1 MTEASTMFDELA
13 GAVGKFLHE
22 IAEKA
27 RLNQPEVHAAIDA
40 LLKSGESYT
49 NVNIKVFES
58 SIQIRATINK
68 ISDEEEQAVLD
79 QVDGV
84 VRLPQ

>member
-1 MTEASTMFDELA
+1 MTETSPTLDELA
-13 GAVGKFLHE
+13 NAAGKFLDE

-27 RLNQPEVHAAIDA
+27 RRNQPAVHAEIDA

-58 SIQIRATINK
+58 GIQIRATINK
-68 ISDEEEQAVLD
+68 ISDDEEQAVLD

-84 VRLPQ
+84 VRLQQ